1 MEPFSM
7 SQLFQGHDVTPVQA
21 LSKIVLAGARSVAL
35 ATQMIAF
42 VGDIRKH
49 HPEVANNLETLSNAV
64 LADWGLSANPKKAD
78 PAPTPAAPATPA
90 KPPESLSW
98 PPKPPVLA
106 DVYTENFYHVREP
119 TKGRDDVL
127 GVVGDEAL
135 ELEPDMKLRFTGTA
149 RWEEG
154 VGWWLRVAMLSP
166 TGSPLTTWVLH
177 TRLKPGDEIP
187 KAER

>member
-1 MEPFSM
+1 MEPFSL
-7 SQLFQGHDVTPVQA
+7 SQLFQGRDITPVQA
-21 LSKIVLAGARSVAL
+21 LSKIVLAGARSIGL
-35 ATQMIAF
+35 ATQVLVYMETFRQHEPAAA
-42 VGDIRKH
+42 KSLAA
-49 HPEVANNLETLSNAV
+49 VARAV
-64 LADWGLSANPKKAD
+64 MDDWGLSMNEQAPPA
-78 PAPTPAAPATPA
+78 PAPTAPATPA